1 MVYTAIGA
9 LFIMLF
15 GVGIAYESVFVSDT
29 NPVGVGNWL
38 ADISGGN
45 SDADG
50 DIILEGHPVRVNGTG
65 HLIPVTDDVIHYDEA
80 LGHLPM
86 EHDLPVPASS
96 RNRHKAI
103 LFMALIIVRK

>member
-15 GVGIAYESVFVSDT
+15 GVGIAYESVFVSET
-29 NPVGVGNWL
+29 NPVVGNWL
-38 ADISGGN
+38 ADSHGD
-45 SDADG
+45 SDG
-50 DIILEGHPVRVNGTG
+50 DMLEGHPVRVNGTG
-65 HLIPVTDDVIHYDEA
+65 HFIPVTDVVHYDEA
-80 LGHLPM
+80 IGHLPM
-86 EHDLPVPASS
+86 EHDLPVPDSA